1 MTTAAEGREL
11 TEVGPGTL
19 MGNLMRRYWMPALK
33 SSELEPG
40 GDPVRLM
47 LLGEKLIAFR
57 DPSGRVGVMDH
68 KCPHRC
74 ASLFLGRN
82 EPGGI
87 RCVYHGWKFDVTGQC
102 IDMPSVP
109 SHQDFKQKVKARA
122 YRTREKAG
130 IVWVHMGERAEPPPL
145 PGFEILDMPPDEVN
159 VAFVQRRCNY
169 LQALEGE
176 IDTSHFGFLHAGH
189 VNLDDVPEDEPLRNT
204 IVNRAPEYHVA
215 DTPWGTQY
223 GGYRAVGPGL
233 TYWRFANFLFPFW
246 TQAPNGEFQSHMHAR
261 AWVPLDDGH
270 TMFVFIWWKQAKA
283 ANSMPTPVLKNGQP
297 IGGAGRG
304 NRMLPNTTD
313 WLGRWR
319 MADSEANDWG
329 IDRES
334 QRTNRIYCGIDG
346 IHLQDQAITESM
358 GPVTDFAGEH
368 LAPSDQ
374 MITRTRRRLL
384 MAARALRERGAS
396 PPGADDA
403 SVYREARSGYLTT
416 PDQSPWQ
423 DIYRSEFAA
432 AAHPGAGG

>member
-1 MTTAAEGREL
+1 
-11 TEVGPGTL
+11 
-19 MGNLMRRYWMPALK
+19 
-33 SSELEPG
+33 
-40 GDPVRLM
+40 
-47 LLGEKLIAFR
+47 
-57 DPSGRVGVMDH
+57 
-68 KCPHRC
+68 
-74 ASLFLGRN
+74 
-82 EPGGI
+82 
-87 RCVYHGWKFDVTGQC
+87 
-102 IDMPSVP
+102 
-109 SHQDFKQKVKARA
+109 
-122 YRTREKAG
+122 
-130 IVWVHMGERAEPPPL
+130 
-145 PGFEILDMPPDEVN
+145 
-159 VAFVQRRCNY
+159 
-169 LQALEGE
+169 
-176 IDTSHFGFLHAGH
+176 
-189 VNLDDVPEDEPLRNT
+189 
-204 IVNRAPEYHVA
+204 
-215 DTPWGTQY
+215 
-223 GGYRAVGPGL
+223 
-233 TYWRFANFLFPFW
+233 
-246 TQAPNGEFQSHMHAR
+246 
-261 AWVPLDDGH
+261 VPLDDGH

-423 DIYRSEFAA
+423 DIYRSEFAT